1 MLREDRSRFLE
12 KINSYE
18 EIRYCFSNS
27 NREKIDELIQ
37 RFRSLDS
44 KVQNHVFSNMNKQK
58 IKQRVPQD
66 ILETFFSANNVMT
79 EIEKT
84 LIKAIDEELI
94 STAERLSNF
103 G

>member
-1 MLREDRSRFLE
+1 LGEDRSRFLE

-37 RFRSLDS
+37 RFHSLDS
-44 KVQNHVFSNMNKQK
+44 KAFNHIFSNMNKQN
-58 IKQRVPQD
+58 IKQKVPQD
-66 ILETFFSANNVMT
+66 ILETFLSANSAMT

-103 G
+103 S